1 MKSIVIFLL
10 GTAFSYLNAVF
21 FMDYCNN
28 PIFKLGVYLGLGLM
42 LYPIVNRTKVK
53 RKRGYVH

>member
-1 MKSIVIFLL
+1 MKSVIIFLL

-21 FMDYCNN
+21 FTDYCNN

-42 LYPIVNRTKVK
+42 LYPIVNSFKTKK
-53 RKRGYVH
+53 RRGYVR